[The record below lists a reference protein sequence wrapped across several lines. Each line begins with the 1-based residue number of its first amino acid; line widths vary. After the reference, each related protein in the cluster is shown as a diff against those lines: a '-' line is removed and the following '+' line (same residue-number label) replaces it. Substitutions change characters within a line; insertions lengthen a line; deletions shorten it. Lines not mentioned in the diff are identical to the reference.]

1 MMDRAGVILALP
13 LVLACAKTA
22 PMALTPEGARVWIS
36 NGGRVSGCEYLG
48 DFVAGSGPRGTPG
61 AWASNQ
67 VRNLAAERG
76 ATDVVFD
83 DQASRNVVG
92 RGYRCP

>member
-1 MMDRAGVILALP
+1 MMVRAGVMLALP
-13 LVLACAKTA
+13 MALACAKTA
-22 PMALTPEGARVWIS
+22 PMALTPEGARVRIT
-36 NGGRVSGCEYLG
+36 NGDRVNGCEDLG
-48 DFVAGSGPRGTPG
+48 DFVAGSGPRGTPEP
-61 AWASNQ
+61 WAGNQ

-83 DQASRNVVG
+83 DQAFRNVVA